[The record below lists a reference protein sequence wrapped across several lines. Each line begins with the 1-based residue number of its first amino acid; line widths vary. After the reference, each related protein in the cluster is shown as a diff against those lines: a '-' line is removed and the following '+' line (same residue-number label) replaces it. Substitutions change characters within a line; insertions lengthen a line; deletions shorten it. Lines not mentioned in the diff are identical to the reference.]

1 MNITPPR
8 LRDWDLER
16 LLLQELPPQQA
27 QQLEALVAQQ
37 PTLQDTL
44 AHMQQQNTQL
54 LENLPPDMLA
64 REVRRRWA
72 QGQGADALARSARRR
87 WVPALLMAGIL
98 TCVVLPTALRSD
110 LSALPGGQMD
120 VLRTDAPDQT
130 RIKGLT
136 PELRVFRLEG
146 ERITRLLDQAKVP
159 PAALIQLSYLSP
171 AQPYGVIVSVDGAG
185 NVTLHAPSQAHEQA
199 KLEPNGEHH
208 LAHAFELD
216 AAPGFERFFL
226 VSSPRPLEVSRVLN
240 AAKRLALDPQ
250 QARNGS
256 LQLPS
261 DLQQTSILL
270 EKEIP

>member
-8 LRDWDLER
+8 VRDWDLER

-72 QGQGADALARSARRR
+72 QEQGAETLARSARRR

-159 PAALIQLSYLSP
+159 PAALIQLSYVSP